1 MRNGGLDLLL
11 ILTILLAL
19 ATIVQDYRFDSSI
32 ARERATA
39 AAADRDLGSI
49 ERAASDLRAASAG
62 ALVDDHANGWTR
74 QVADRSVDIE
84 QRMANL
90 RDASANPT
98 TRARLDAA
106 VAALADVLTIDRRA
120 RDALAANQRSL
131 ATGLVRVDGRE
142 AAERLTTELG
152 AAREAEMTA
161 SEARQTRLARL
172 RFSMNA
178 IALLWV
184 VVVALYAGRL
194 ARRAPASP
202 AATMAQMIR
211 ELPPPVKAPAT
222 TRAVSAPV
230 PAASTT
236 PAVPPSAPAP
246 PPPAPVPLGAAANL
260 CVDLARLIDARDLP
274 ALLERTANVLQA
286 KGVIIWSAD
295 EPRQTLRPWL
305 AHGYGD
311 QVLSRLGVLPA
322 DDDNVTSL
330 AFRSAS
336 PQTINGGGNHMAGA
350 IAVPL
355 ITAAGCSGVL
365 AVEVREARPTPDLTA
380 LATIVGAQFATLM
393 GPPDQTATQ
402 AAEAR

>member
-11 ILTILLAL
+11 ILTVLLAL

-32 ARERATA
+32 ARERAA
-39 AAADRDLGSI
+39 AAATDRDLGSI
-49 ERAASDLRAASAG
+49 ERAAGDLHAVSAG

-74 QVADRSVDIE
+74 QVADRSADLE
-84 QRMANL
+84 QRMASL
-90 RDASANPT
+90 RDASGNPT
-98 TRARLDAA
+98 TRAHLDTA

-120 RDALAANQRSL
+120 RDALLANQRSL

-142 AAERLTTELG
+142 AAERLASELG
-152 AAREAEMTA
+152 AARDAEMTA

-172 RFSMNA
+172 RFGMNA
-178 IALLWV
+178 MALLWV
-184 VVVALYAGRL
+184 VVVALFAGRL
-194 ARRAPASP
+194 ARRPPASP

-211 ELPPPVKAPAT
+211 ELPPPVKSPAT
-222 TRAVSAPV
+222 ARATAAPV
-230 PAASTT
+230 PAAST
-236 PAVPPSAPAP
+236 PAAPPPAPAP
-246 PPPAPVPLGAAANL
+246 PPPAPVPLGAAATL

-295 EPRQTLRPWL
+295 EPRRTLRPWL

-311 QVLSRLGVLPA
+311 QVLSRLGVLTA

-336 PQTINGGGNHMAGA
+336 PQTINGGGHHTAGA

-365 AVEVREARPTPDLTA
+365 AVEVREARPTADLTA
-380 LATIVGAQFATLM
+380 LATIVGAQFATLI
-393 GPPDQTATQ
+393 GPSDQPATQ
-402 AAEAR
+402 AAEA